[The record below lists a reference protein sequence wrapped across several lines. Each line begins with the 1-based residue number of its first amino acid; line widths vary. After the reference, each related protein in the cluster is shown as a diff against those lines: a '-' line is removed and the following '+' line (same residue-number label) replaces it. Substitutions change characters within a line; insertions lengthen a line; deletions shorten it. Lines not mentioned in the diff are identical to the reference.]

1 MFRDPLESQS
11 AEAPADPP
19 KAPEAPQ
26 APSGA
31 SAAPIATSDYDSFMS
46 ARSTATTAAAA
57 TASSSFMT
65 SPAPAGGAPAAA
77 ADAPPLVPAAPSN
90 PFRRLPD
97 RPADAAAGAPKAGL
111 GSADDLSNPF
121 GTPAAPAPAP
131 PRQEPVHDPL
141 SFGDT
146 AVGSGSDGTAAA
158 GYGYDAA
165 FAMPTDLY
173 DTPDH
178 ATSSQPTQ
186 QQQQQQQRLPPLYD
200 FTREFSRALPVS
212 EDPISPPA
220 AASVAVGQNPYEDS
234 FSYSYMGGGGG
245 SGSGTGTGTGMG
257 AGSTYDNPFAGSAG
271 GSAAAAA
278 AHRASASGAA
288 GSGTGPL
295 GTAAAAGAAA
305 HRHTGSASSFVA
317 AAAAAN
323 SSSPHHSH
331 SHSHSYAA
339 AALLTNT
346 VSVHSPRK
354 AVAPSRIPGLSDPY
368 IVYRVT
374 SRGAAV
380 GEATVDRR
388 FRDVVALAET
398 LAALFPGC
406 FVPPRPSRA
415 AIEGR
420 RMQPAFIEERR
431 VGIEKFLRRLVVH
444 PVMGPSEATQVWLRS
459 QSADLRSCPE
469 WLRLQPTPPPG
480 LARSTARLMMQVVGR
495 ERTVPSPVEVTR
507 PASER
512 GDVYRIMHER
522 ASQMRGVLAKTQPTA
537 LEEKLREEAASLQE
551 RTEALLTLSR
561 KADALVAR
569 SGKRAKVLGQLSEA
583 LAALAAADGA
593 AAEGR
598 VAAATPAA
606 ALGTAG
612 EAVGKVGKLYGVATD
627 AAAKHLTPL
636 HDWLAAVPG
645 ATVALATRERCLLT
659 AATLEADAEAAR
671 GQLAAAEARAGG
683 GAGGP
688 AAVRKAEA
696 LRAQLAQLTAA
707 GGAARDEYE
716 RVAGRNAS
724 ELAAFKAAIS
734 RELADSVRELAL
746 VEAAAA
752 QKAHAMWAQAA
763 EALTGQAAQAHAAA
777 AAAVAVAGGRG
788 GGGAGAGP
796 SGRGGA
802 GAGVDAGGARGLG
815 FGGSGELP
823 GGVGFV
829 GSPGH
834 GEFFRGTV
842 AGAGSGQQP
851 FL

>member
-1 MFRDPLESQS
+1 MFRDPLAGPEPD
-11 AEAPADPP
+11 AGAAKTPPDPP
-19 KAPEAPQ
+19 KDADAAAATP
-26 APSGA
+26 
-31 SAAPIATSDYDSFMS
+31 AAPPPPPAASEYDSFMS
-46 ARSTATTAAAA
+46 AHSTATTAAA
-57 TASSSFMT
+57 SSSYMAAAPP
-65 SPAPAGGAPAAA
+65 PAPG
-77 ADAPPLVPAAPSN
+77 N

-97 RPADAAAGAPKAGL
+97 RPPPASSDAGT
-111 GSADDLSNPF
+111 DDRSNPF
-121 GTPAAPAPAP
+121 GASPAAAAAP
-131 PRQEPVHDPL
+131 PPRPEPVHDPL
-141 SFGDT
+141 SFGE
-146 AVGSGSDGTAAA
+146 AAGGGGGGGGA

-178 ATSSQPTQ
+178 ATDSQLQP
-186 QQQQQQQRLPPLYD
+186 QQQRLPPLYD

-220 AASVAVGQNPYEDS
+220 TSAPAAVHTQYDDS

-245 SGSGTGTGTGMG
+245 GGPTARGVM
-257 AGSTYDNPFAGSAG
+257 DNPFTDGGGGGGGVAAALQKTSLSGAGGAGAGAGGAGAGPSGSAG
-271 GSAAAAA
+271 G
-278 AHRASASGAA
+278 
-288 GSGTGPL
+288 
-295 GTAAAAGAAA
+295 A
-305 HRHTGSASSFVA
+305 HRHTGSASSAAAVA
-317 AAAAAN
+317 A
-323 SSSPHHSH
+323 SSP
-331 SHSHSYAA
+331 HSYAA

-346 VSVHSPRK
+346 VLVHSPRK

-368 IVYRVT
+368 IVYKVT

-380 GEATVDRR
+380 GEATADRR

-406 FVPPRPSRA
+406 FVPPRPSRS

-444 PVMGPSEATQVWLRS
+444 PVMGPSDATQVWLRS
-459 QSADLRSCPE
+459 QSPDLRSCPE

-480 LARSTARLMMQVVGR
+480 LARSTARLMLQVVGR

-507 PASER
+507 TASEQ
-512 GDVYRIMHER
+512 GDMYRLVHER
-522 ASQMRGVLAKTQPTA
+522 TAQMRGVLSKSQPTA
-537 LEEKLREEAASLQE
+537 LEERLREEAAALQD

-583 LAALAAADGA
+583 LAALASADST

-598 VAAATPAA
+598 AVVATPAA
-606 ALGTAG
+606 ALRTAG
-612 EAVGKVGKLYGVATD
+612 EAVGKVGQLYGVATD
-627 AAAKHLTPL
+627 ATAKHLTPL

-645 ATVALATRERCLLT
+645 ANAALATRERCLLT
-659 AATLEADAEAAR
+659 AATLEADTEAAR
-671 GQLAAAEARAGG
+671 AQLAAAEARAGG

-688 AAVRKAEA
+688 AAVRKTDA

-716 RVAGRNAS
+716 RVAGRNAA
-724 ELAAFKAAIS
+724 ELAAFKTAIS

-752 QKAHAMWAQAA
+752 QKAHAMWQ
-763 EALTGQAAQAHAAA
+763 QAAQALTGLAAQAA
-777 AAAVAVAGGRG
+777 AAAVAGGMGG

-796 SGRGGA
+796 SG
-802 GAGVDAGGARGLG
+802 GARGLG
-815 FGGSGELP
+815 FGGRGSAELP

-829 GSPGH
+829 GSPGNAAAN
-834 GEFFRGTV
+834 FFSATS
-842 AGAGSGQQP
+842 GAGGGSEQP